1 MSESLVFQIFSK
13 PLYAKVLDIDTKKIV
28 SMIDKDGF
36 YNYIDADG
44 NVDDS
49 VGQVTSS
56 EHVIDEKKFKFLK
69 DKMMEEFYN
78 FSRGEMKYPNEFE
91 ITTSWFTKTTKGQA
105 SPMHNHDNC
114 MFSGVLYLQTSQNSG
129 DIVFEN
135 FETQRYHLEP
145 DDYNLNN
152 STEWKIKPVDG
163 LLLIFPAEVHHEVI
177 KNQSD
182 TIRHSMGFNLIPLGV
197 YFGDG

>member
-1 MSESLVFQIFSK
+1 MSESLVSQIFSK